1 MLFLTKGCSLNIYQC
16 YRDFIAKTKLVES
29 CYPVFLNLNKKVN
42 ASVCQLF
49 CSKATLFVTNEHV
62 RKYLNH
68 LMNAYQSGNEKRG
81 SISDIFKLHG
91 IPQLLNE
98 KIKIIE
104 NIKDLNDLVP
114 ENEEMKDLIREEGLT
129 YVQEMSQVDEKIL
142 DIILQKVDTE
152 NYDNV
157 VMEIIPGVGG
167 QEAMLFAK
175 DLLVMYVNY
184 FDHLGFSYETLEQ
197 LESDTGGI
205 RKATLLITNNNAFKK
220 LKYESGV
227 HRVQRVPTTEKSGR
241 LHTSTAVV
249 IITPEPKD
257 VDIKIDEKDLIIHSK
272 KASGAGGQHVNT
284 TESAIRIIH
293 IPTGTTVTCQTNRS
307 QIKNKTL
314 ALTKLKTILFEQ
326 QLDQQVSLIN
336 KIRKRQMGSRLRN
349 EKIRTYNFNQDRI
362 TDHRISNGTMYNLR
376 EFMENGADLEIL
388 EDRLY
393 KDMQPR
399 TTLEIIEEMMSQVK

>member
-1 MLFLTKGCSLNIYQC
+1 MLFLIRGCSLNSYQYC
-16 YRDFIAKTKLVES
+16 RNFIAKTKLIES
-29 CYPVFLNLNKKVN
+29 CYPVFLNLNKKAN
-42 ASVCQLF
+42 LSICQF

-62 RKYLNH
+62 RKYLDH
-68 LMNAYQSGNEKRG
+68 LMNAYQNGDEKRG
-81 SISDIFKLHG
+81 SISDILKIHE

-114 ENEEMKDLIREEGLT
+114 ENEEMKDLIRKEDLA
-129 YVQEMSQVDEKIL
+129 YARQMSQIDGKIL

-197 LESDTGGI
+197 FESDTGGL
-205 RKATLLITNNNAFKK
+205 RRATLLITDNNAFKK

-227 HRVQRVPTTEKSGR
+227 HRVQRIPATEKSGR

-257 VDIKIDEKDLIIHSK
+257 VDIKIDEKDLIIESK

-284 TESAIRIIH
+284 TDSAIRITH
-293 IPTGTTVTCQTNRS
+293 IPTGKVVTCQTNRS
-307 QIKNKTL
+307 QIKNKQL
-314 ALTKLKTILFEQ
+314 ALTKLKTILFEE

-336 KIRKRQMGSRLRN
+336 KIRKKQMGSRLRN

-362 TDHRISNGTMYNLR
+362 TDHRISNGTMHNLR

-399 TTLEIIEEMMSQVK
+399 TTLEIIEEMMSQFK

>member
-1 MLFLTKGCSLNIYQC
+1 MLFLIRGCSFNIYQYC
-16 YRDFIAKTKLVES
+16 RNFIAKTKLVES

-42 ASVCQLF
+42 LSICQLF
-49 CSKATLFVTNEHV
+49 CSKATLFVTNKHV
-62 RKYLNH
+62 KKYLNH
-68 LMNAYQSGNEKRG
+68 LTDAYQSGGEKQG
-81 SISDIFKLHG
+81 SISDILKLHE

-104 NIKDLNDLVP
+104 NIKDLYDLVP
-114 ENEEMKDLIREEGLT
+114 ENEEMKDLIREEDLT
-129 YVQEMSQVDEKIL
+129 YVRQMSQIDEKIL

-197 LESDTGGI
+197 LESDTGGV
-205 RKATLLITNNNAFKK
+205 RRATLLITDNNAFKK

-227 HRVQRVPTTEKSGR
+227 HRVQRIPTTEKSGR

-249 IITPEPKD
+249 TITPEPKD
-257 VDIKIDEKDLIIHSK
+257 VDIKIDEKDLIIESK

-284 TESAIRIIH
+284 TDSAIRITH
-293 IPTGTTVTCQTNRS
+293 IPTGKVVTCQTNRS
-307 QIKNKTL
+307 QIKNKKL
-314 ALTKLKTILFEQ
+314 ALTKLKTILFEE
-326 QLDQQVSLIN
+326 QLDQQVSFIN
-336 KIRKRQMGSRLRN
+336 KIRKKQMGSRLRN

-393 KDMQPR
+393 KDMQLR
-399 TTLEIIEEMMSQVK
+399 TTLEIIEEMMSQFK

>member
-1 MLFLTKGCSLNIYQC
+1 MLFLIRGCSFNIYQYC
-16 YRDFIAKTKLVES
+16 RNFIAKTKLVEP
-29 CYPVFLNLNKKVN
+29 CYPAFLNLNKKVN
-42 ASVCQLF
+42 LSICQLF
-49 CSKATLFVTNEHV
+49 CSKATLLVTNKHV

-68 LMNAYQSGNEKRG
+68 LTDAYQSSDEKQG
-81 SISDIFKLHG
+81 SISDILKLHE

-104 NIKDLNDLVP
+104 NINDLNDLVP
-114 ENEEMKDLIREEGLT
+114 ENEEMKNLIREEDLT
-129 YVQEMSQVDEKIL
+129 YIRQMSQIDEKIL

-167 QEAMLFAK
+167 QEAMLFAR

-184 FDHLGFSYETLEQ
+184 FDYLGFSYETLEQ
-197 LESDTGGI
+197 LESDTGGV
-205 RKATLLITNNNAFKK
+205 RRATLLITDNNAFKK

-227 HRVQRVPTTEKSGR
+227 HRVQRIPTTEKSGR

-249 IITPEPKD
+249 TIIPEPKD
-257 VDIKIDEKDLIIHSK
+257 VDIKIDEKDLIIESK

-284 TESAIRIIH
+284 TDSAIRITH
-293 IPTGTTVTCQTNRS
+293 IPTGKIVTCQTNRS
-307 QIKNKTL
+307 QIKNKKL
-314 ALTKLKTILFEQ
+314 ALTKLKTILFEE

-336 KIRKRQMGSRLRN
+336 KIRKKQMGSRLRN

-376 EFMENGADLEIL
+376 EFMKNGADLEIL

-393 KDMQPR
+393 KDMQLR
-399 TTLEIIEEMMSQVK
+399 TTLEIIEEMMSQFK

>member
-1 MLFLTKGCSLNIYQC
+1 
-16 YRDFIAKTKLVES
+16 
-29 CYPVFLNLNKKVN
+29 
-42 ASVCQLF
+42 
-49 CSKATLFVTNEHV
+49 
-62 RKYLNH
+62 
-68 LMNAYQSGNEKRG
+68 
-81 SISDIFKLHG
+81 
-91 IPQLLNE
+91 
-98 KIKIIE
+98 
-104 NIKDLNDLVP
+104 
-114 ENEEMKDLIREEGLT
+114 MKDLIKKEDLAYAR
-129 YVQEMSQVDEKIL
+129 QMSQIDEKIL

-197 LESDTGGI
+197 FESDTGGL
-205 RKATLLITNNNAFKK
+205 RRATLLIMDNNAFKK

-227 HRVQRVPTTEKSGR
+227 HRVQRIPATEKSGR

-257 VDIKIDEKDLIIHSK
+257 VDIKIDEKDLIIESK

-284 TESAIRIIH
+284 TDSAIRITH
-293 IPTGTTVTCQTNRS
+293 IPTGKVVTCQTNRS
-307 QIKNKTL
+307 QIKNKQL
-314 ALTKLKTILFEQ
+314 ALTKLKTILFEE
-326 QLDQQVSLIN
+326 QLDQQVSFIN
-336 KIRKRQMGSRLRN
+336 KIRKKQMGSRLRN

-362 TDHRISNGTMYNLR
+362 TDHRISNGTMHNLR

-399 TTLEIIEEMMSQVK
+399 ATLEIIEEMLSQFK

>member
-1 MLFLTKGCSLNIYQC
+1 MLFLIRGCSFNIYQYC
-16 YRDFIAKTKLVES
+16 RNFIAKTKLVEP
-29 CYPVFLNLNKKVN
+29 CYPAFLNLNKKVN
-42 ASVCQLF
+42 LSICQLF
-49 CSKATLFVTNEHV
+49 CSKATLLVTNKHV

-68 LMNAYQSGNEKRG
+68 LTDAYQSSDEKQG
-81 SISDIFKLHG
+81 SISDILKLHE

-104 NIKDLNDLVP
+104 NINDLNDLVP
-114 ENEEMKDLIREEGLT
+114 ENEEMKNLIREEDLT
-129 YVQEMSQVDEKIL
+129 YIRQMSQIDEKIL

-167 QEAMLFAK
+167 QEAMLFAR

-184 FDHLGFSYETLEQ
+184 FDYLGFSYETLEQ
-197 LESDTGGI
+197 LESDTGGV
-205 RKATLLITNNNAFKK
+205 RRATLLITDNNAFKK

-227 HRVQRVPTTEKSGR
+227 HRVQRIPTTEKSGR

-249 IITPEPKD
+249 TIIPEPKD
-257 VDIKIDEKDLIIHSK
+257 VDIKIDEKDLIIESK
-272 KASGAGGQHVNT
+272 KASGAGGQHV
-284 TESAIRIIH
+284 
-293 IPTGTTVTCQTNRS
+293 
-307 QIKNKTL
+307 
-314 ALTKLKTILFEQ
+314 
-326 QLDQQVSLIN
+326 SLIN
-336 KIRKRQMGSRLRN
+336 KIRKKQMGSRLRN

-376 EFMENGADLEIL
+376 EFMKNGADLEIL

-393 KDMQPR
+393 KDMQLR
-399 TTLEIIEEMMSQVK
+399 TTLEIIEEMMSQFK